1 MSANH
6 KRNNCI
12 VIILIK
18 LEKYRINLA
27 GASLTFCWEN
37 YLCIVVSVFPKS
49 NKSFSFKVRKKV
61 IAEINDYF

>member
-27 GASLTFCWEN
+27 GASLTNILLGKLPLYCSFR
-37 YLCIVVSVFPKS
+37 IPK
-49 NKSFSFKVRKKV
+49 KQ
-61 IAEINDYF
+61 